1 MFVMTMN
8 KSGLRKA
15 AAVGVC
21 AIALAAGVI
30 GLRSLDSGGK
40 TVDAAAA
47 APAGP
52 GLTQKITGAQDVQT
66 FLAGYGVEVDATTAQ
81 VSTVRIPRKWDDNFK
96 AFHDVVSQSG
106 YDLTKCK
113 NKAVDKWVAPI
124 PAQSNEQTTTYAVV
138 LVYKQEPHG
147 AYLLQKPS
155 GEVLPLTPAAVQQTA
170 ALPADSGAEAA
181 APQDTAEQAAAPQD
195 TAEQAAAPQ
204 DTAEQAAAPQ
214 ETTEEV
220 TAPAGDPAQETAA
233 LPAEDAGVWPT
244 E

>member
-8 KSGLRKA
+8 KTGLRKA

-40 TVDAAAA
+40 TVDAAA
-47 APAGP
+47 PAGQ

-81 VSTVRIPRKWDDNFK
+81 VSTVRIPRKWDDSFK

-124 PAQSNEQTTTYAVV
+124 PAQSNEQVTSYAVV
-138 LVYKQEPHG
+138 LVYKEEPHG

-155 GEVLPLTPAAVQQTA
+155 GEVLPLKPAAQQTA
-170 ALPADSGAEAA
+170 ALPADSGAEAVV
-181 APQDTAEQAAAPQD
+181 PQDTAEQAAAPQD

-214 ETTEEV
+214 ENTEEV
-220 TAPAGDPAQETAA
+220 TAPAAGDPAQETAA